1 MRKLQNIYNYTEIV
15 QSNIT
20 IKLHNMPEFDN
31 GAKKLLIMR
40 KKYSSAQNQ
49 DDTFKSVTLNERAT

>member
-15 QSNIT
+15 QSNIK

-40 KKYSSAQNQ
+40 KKILVSS
-49 DDTFKSVTLNERAT
+49 KPR

>member
-31 GAKKLLIMR
+31 GAKKLLIIR
-40 KKYSSAQNQ
+40 KKMLVSS
-49 DDTFKSVTLNERAT
+49 KPR